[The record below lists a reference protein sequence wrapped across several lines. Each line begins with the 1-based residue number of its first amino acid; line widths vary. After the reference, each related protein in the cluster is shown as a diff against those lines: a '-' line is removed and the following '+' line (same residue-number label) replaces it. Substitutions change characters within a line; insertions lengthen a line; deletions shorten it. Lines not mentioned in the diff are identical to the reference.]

1 MNSEFLISAR
11 RSIITEPNRR
21 DLCMRKM
28 ILVNMPLIGQEEVKA
43 VTKVL
48 KSGKLTGRFGSGPMA
63 KQFET
68 SFAEFFKTKH
78 AVAVNSG
85 TAALHTAL
93 WAAGIKAGD
102 EVILPSFTFIATA
115 EVVALIGAKPVFV
128 DIKPNTYNID
138 PDKLEPAI
146 TRKTKVIVPVD
157 LYGLPAEMDRIKEI
171 ADKHDLIL
179 IEDAAQAHGAFYRG
193 KPPGHYADMA
203 CWSFYASKNMTTGEG
218 GMVSTGNGEFAEK
231 LRLIRSHGER
241 EEYKA
246 SILGHNYRMPE
257 IEAAMGIVQLKK
269 LPMFVEKRRRNAE
282 ALTRRLCDVKQ
293 LVLPI
298 EPRGCRS
305 SWYLYTVKMRKGGSK
320 DRDRIVDDLRKR
332 SVGATV
338 YYHTPV
344 HLMPYYR
351 KQGKYSLPESEKAS
365 QHVFSLPAHPG
376 LKPMEINY
384 VAKVVKQVFA

>member
-1 MNSEFLISAR
+1 MIS
-11 RSIITEPNRR
+11 
-21 DLCMRKM
+21 
-28 ILVNMPLIGQEEVKA
+28 VNMPLIGQEEIRE
-43 VTKVL
+43 VTKVV
-48 KSGKLTGRFGSGPMA
+48 KSGMLTGRFGSGPMA
-63 KQFET
+63 KQFE
-68 SFAEFFKTKH
+68 SNFAKFFRAKH

-85 TAALHTAL
+85 TAALHMTL
-93 WAAGIKAGD
+93 WAADVKAGD

-138 PDKLEPAI
+138 PDKLEVAI
-146 TRKTKVIVPVD
+146 TSRTKAIIPVD
-157 LYGLPAEMDRIKEI
+157 LYGLPAETDRIREI
-171 ADKHDLIL
+171 TDKHNLIL
-179 IEDAAQAHGAFYRG
+179 VEDAAQAHGASYRG
-193 KPPGHYADMA
+193 KPPGYFADMA

-218 GMVSTGNGEFAEK
+218 GMVTTSNDEFAEK

-269 LPMFVEKRRRNAE
+269 LPMFVDKRRKNAE
-282 ALTRRLCDVKQ
+282 ALTRRLRDVKQ

-305 SWYLYTVKMRKGGSK
+305 SWYLYTVRMRKGGSK
-320 DRDRIVDDLRKR
+320 DRDRIVDDLRKKG
-332 SVGATV
+332 VGATV

-344 HLMPYYR
+344 HQMPYYKR
-351 KQGKYSLPESEKAS
+351 FGNYHLPNTERVA
-365 QHVFSLPAHPG
+365 QRVFSLPVHP
-376 LKPMEINY
+376 
-384 VAKVVKQVFA
+384 KVSAENIEYIAYTAESAMKKHAG